1 MNALRRDRPASDDVM
16 RAAERAPEALRILFL
31 EDVQLDI
38 ELQLRELQRAGLE
51 VQSRR
56 TQKEED
62 FTRELESFAPDV
74 ILSDFTL
81 PGFDGMRALEIAKA
95 KCPDAP
101 FIFVSGT
108 IGEERAIESL
118 RQGATDYVIKSNLGR
133 LGPAV
138 KRAVAEKRERAARQA
153 AERELEASERRFRLF
168 MDHFPGAAFMKS
180 ADGRYAFAN
189 RRAAAIFGLKDD
201 ADPGLERN
209 LSAQPNAEP
218 AAAPDE
224 RAPDAAIQS
233 EHTIAHDR
241 GASSWLTTE
250 FALAHEDGAAPLI
263 GGISIDITA
272 RVEAE
277 KALQLRDR
285 AIEASKNPIVITD
298 CTLPDMPLVYVNPAF
313 ERVTGYRASEVLG
326 RNCRFL
332 QGTDHDQP
340 ALERVRTA
348 LREGHE
354 TQVVLRN
361 YRKDGQLFLN
371 ELHLSPVREGD
382 GGRVTHFVG
391 VQYDITKAM
400 HYQEELEYRASHD
413 VLTGLANRHLLND
426 RLQHAIEQ
434 GRRNASMV
442 TVVFIDIDHFK
453 RINDTRGHSAGDA
466 VLRVIAER
474 LQHCVR
480 SDDTLGRMGGD
491 EFVMILNAQSLES
504 SGYRVVQRVVDAI
517 AQPMLVDGREL
528 KVTCSIGLS
537 SYPQDGLDA
546 ASLLRTADAALFRA
560 KEQGR
565 NTFQFY
571 GREVS
576 KATSE
581 RVALESDL
589 QDALERGQFVLHYQP
604 QIELATGRIAGLEAL
619 LRWRHPKYGLVEPA
633 RFIPLAEESGL
644 IIPIGAWVLRTASA
658 QNRAFQEAGL
668 PPVRMAVNVSARQLR
683 EHHLHATVAE
693 ALQDASLAPR
703 WLELEL
709 TESSV
714 LHDIDETAHMLQPL
728 VDLGVQ
734 ISIDDFGIGY
744 SSLSY
749 LRRLPVHR
757 LKIDRSFVRD
767 LATNADDA
775 TIAQTVIA
783 MGHGLGLVV
792 TAEGV
797 ESAAPCDFLR
807 ARGCDEAQGYFL
819 GSPMPGEDV
828 QAVLEQA
835 TKLFPAVG

>member
-1 MNALRRDRPASDDVM
+1 M

-31 EDVQLDI
+31 EDGPLDV
-38 ELQLRELQRAGLE
+38 ELQLRELQRSGLE
-51 VQSRR
+51 VQSRH

-62 FTRELESFAPDV
+62 FTRELEAFAPDV
-74 ILSDFTL
+74 ILSDFSL

-95 KCPDAP
+95 KSPDTP

-118 RQGATDYVIKSNLGR
+118 KQGATDYVIKSNLGR

-138 KRAVAEKRERAARQA
+138 KRAVAERRERAARQT

-201 ADPGLERN
+201 ADPELKPGFP
-209 LSAQPNAEP
+209 AKPNTGR

-224 RAPDAAIQS
+224 RALDAGAAMQS
-233 EHTIAHDR
+233 EHIISH
-241 GASSWLTTE
+241 GSGGSSWLTTE

-285 AIEASKNPIVITD
+285 AIEASKNPIVIAD

-332 QGTDHDQP
+332 QGTDRDQP

-361 YRKDGQLFLN
+361 YRKDGQLFWN
-371 ELHLSPVREGD
+371 ELHLSPVHED
-382 GGRVTHFVG
+382 EGGRVTHFVG

-413 VLTGLANRHLLND
+413 VLTGLANRHLLNE

-434 GRRNASMV
+434 ARRNAAMV
-442 TVVFIDIDHFK
+442 TVVFIDVDHFK

-480 SDDTLGRMGGD
+480 SDDTLGRLGGD
-491 EFVMILNAQSLES
+491 EFVMILNAQSLEA
-504 SGYRVVQRVVDAI
+504 SGYRVVQRVVDAV

-546 ASLLRTADAALFRA
+546 ASLLRTADAALYRA

-576 KATSE
+576 KASSE
-581 RVALESDL
+581 RMALESDL
-589 QDALERGQFVLHYQP
+589 QNALARDQFVLHYQP

-658 QNRAFQEAGL
+658 QNRAFQEARL

-693 ALQDASLAPR
+693 ALQDAGLAPQ

-714 LHDIDETAHMLQPL
+714 LHDIDETARILQQL
-728 VDLGVQ
+728 VDLGVE

-767 LATNADDA
+767 LAINADDA
-775 TIAQTVIA
+775 MIAQAVIA

-797 ESAAPCDFLR
+797 ESAGPCDFLR

-819 GSPMPGEDV
+819 GLPMPAEDV
-828 QAVLEQA
+828 QAVLENA
-835 TKLFPAVG
+835 SKPLPAGALEAK